1 MLCKLIFCQPR
12 VNRIGLKKKNV
23 EIIWDFKDSK
33 EEDGSVNDK
42 MKSSIISAFHRTS
55 LEISS
60 EG

>member
-1 MLCKLIFCQPR
+1 
-12 VNRIGLKKKNV
+12 V

-33 EEDGSVNDK
+33 EEDGGVNDK
-42 MKSSIISAFHRTS
+42 TKSFIICAFHRTS